1 MPKKFRCSHSGVVAI
16 KSRALVTQGA
26 EELFV
31 VLTPVKFSLGPSS
44 AVGKSAK
51 NGMKLGS
58 LSSLCFFF
66 FFALSIFL
74 FSPVFFPTA
83 EPGARLS

>member
-26 EELFV
+26 EEIFV

-66 FFALSIFL
+66 FLPFRFFFFHLF
-74 FSPVFFPTA
+74 FSPLRSL
-83 EPGARLS
+83 EPG